1 MVSNMKLVF
10 CAMVALALT
19 PLSPSARAATQDID
33 LTGWTARNHFGTAGN
48 TARDVWLPAGAV
60 VTGFSYSA
68 LVFSTLGS
76 SSSQLTDLVLSVN
89 SDSSSSPAAWLDWK
103 PFAEF
108 GQFGLTAPLSGA
120 WGLSAGPDPYPS
132 PPYGLGGPF
141 ATLPGGPVF
150 VTTYL
155 SYAPASGIAINAGTL
170 SISYNVAVVA
180 EPRSFVLMGLGLLG
194 IAAIARRRRAD

>member
-1 MVSNMKLVF
+1 MKF
-10 CAMVALALT
+10 IFSAMVALALT
-19 PLSPSARAATQDID
+19 PLSLSARAVTQDID
-33 LTGWTARNHFGTAGN
+33 LTGWTAINHFGAAGN
-48 TARDVWLPAGAV
+48 TAQDVLLPTGAV
-60 VTGFSYSA
+60 VTGFSYSG

-89 SDSSSSPAAWLDWK
+89 SDSSPSPAAWLDWK

-108 GQFGLTAPLSGA
+108 AQFGQTAPMSGA

-132 PPYGLGGPF
+132 PPYGLGGQF
-141 ATLPGGPVF
+141 ATTPSGPLF

-170 SISYNVAVVA
+170 SISYNVPVVP
-180 EPRSFVLMGLGLLG
+180 EPRTFVLMGLGLLG
-194 IAAIARRRRAD
+194 IAAVARRRRAD